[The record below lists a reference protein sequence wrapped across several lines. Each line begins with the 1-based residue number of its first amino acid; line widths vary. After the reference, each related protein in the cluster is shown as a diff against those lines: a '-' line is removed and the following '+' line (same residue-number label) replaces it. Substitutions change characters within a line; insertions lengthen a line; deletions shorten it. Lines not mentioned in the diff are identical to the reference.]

1 MAANP
6 KAKWTIEAYLDH
18 ERESDIRHEYYLGEI
33 FAMAGAEPV
42 HVDIGS
48 NVISSL
54 VVQTKGRNCK
64 VHNPDMRV
72 TTATGLY
79 TYPDISVVCGERRFN
94 TDKPKTLLNPMV
106 IIEVLSPSTE
116 NYDRGD
122 IFHHYASIS
131 ELRAYV
137 LIDSQRRRIECF
149 SRQEDGAWR
158 IDLIADGDA
167 RPLELS
173 AIACSLTLAEVYE
186 GVDLD
191 NGEG

>member
-1 MAANP
+1 MAANH

-42 HVDIGS
+42 HVDIRS
-48 NVISSL
+48 NT
-54 VVQTKGRNCK
+54 QTALMNKLKGKPCK
-64 VHNPDMRV
+64 VHDTDMRV
-72 TTATGLY
+72 KTATGLY

-122 IFHHYASIS
+122 KFHHYASIS

-158 IDLIADGDA
+158 IDLNADDDT
-167 RPLELS
+167 RPLELQ
-173 AIACSLTLAEVYE
+173 AIGCALTLAEVY
-186 GVDLD
+186 
-191 NGEG
+191 